1 MEKKRIET
9 RERAAQEVFCVC
21 ELLINFSLSLQAT
34 TAYIVQENKKN
45 QKWGKEL
52 VYTIRLRFRSFL
64 PILPLL
70 SCLFPSLSSAGGGLQ
85 PSSETHKT
93 LLPCI
98 VRLKQPRPFF
108 ICKLRLDNL
117 FFVNL
122 FYYLTYFY
130 YYL

>member
-21 ELLINFSLSLQAT
+21 ELLMNFSLSSGNYCLYST
-34 TAYIVQENKKN
+34 GK
-45 QKWGKEL
+45 QKEPKMGQGVGL
-52 VYTIRLRFRSFL
+52 YYTSTVSLLFTDFALAFL
-64 PILPLL
+64 FISIAVL
-70 SCLFPSLSSAGGGLQ
+70 CRGGLQ
-85 PSSETHKT
+85 PSSETHKA

>member
-21 ELLINFSLSLQAT
+21 ELLMNFSLSLQAT

-70 SCLFPSLSSAGGGLQ
+70 SCLFPSLSSAGGACNRQ
-85 PSSETHKT
+85 VKHTK
-93 LLPCI
+93 PCFR
-98 VRLKQPRPFF
+98 VL
-108 ICKLRLDNL
+108 
-117 FFVNL
+117 
-122 FYYLTYFY
+122 YA
-130 YYL
+130 